1 MQTVK
6 RALGH
11 VHIGL
16 GECSAEVFETQAVG
30 SKRGGIRLNAN
41 GGTLAAADANQ
52 SDAGKLG
59 DFLREGGVRQVFH
72 LGKRKAVRSK
82 GERQNRRVRR
92 IDLTVDGRIGQALWE
107 EIRGAIDGRLNF
119 LLGDVNVEVEHEL
132 QGDEGASE
140 RTRRGHLIQ
149 PGDLA
154 ELAFERRGHRRS
166 HDLGAAAGIK
176 RLHLNGGV
184 IDLRQSRDRQLPVG
198 DPAHQNDSHHE
209 ECGGNRPQ
217 NKRPRRAHRREPPD
231 WRRGELGAGGAL
243 GFPGV
248 ALVDACAP
256 PLFPLA
262 IVGAT
267 LLPS

>member
-1 MQTVK
+1 MRT
-6 RALGH
+6 
-11 VHIGL
+11 
-16 GECSAEVFETQAVG
+16 
-30 SKRGGIRLNAN
+30 
-41 GGTLAAADANQ
+41 
-52 SDAGKLG
+52 AGRWPPLMLTNPTPESWEI
-59 DFLREGGVRQVFH
+59 FCA
-72 LGKRKAVRSK
+72 KAVSAK
-82 GERQNRRVRR
+82 SSTLES
-92 IDLTVDGRIGQALWE
+92 
-107 EIRGAIDGRLNF
+107 GRLS
-119 LLGDVNVEVEHEL
+119 VAR
-132 QGDEGASE
+132 ASV
-140 RTRRGHLIQ
+140 R
-149 PGDLA
+149 
-154 ELAFERRGHRRS
+154 
-166 HDLGAAAGIK
+166 IK